1 MKDILDQVETWL
13 AAGQRVALA
22 TVIATERSA
31 PHDPGA
37 TMAVSERGEA
47 VGSVSGGCVEG
58 AVVEESLEVIERGQP
73 KRLSYGIADELA
85 LTVGLT
91 CGGTI
96 HVFVEPLSWRPL
108 FQRLADAIRA
118 ERPAALVT
126 EIEGPQPGTR
136 LLVGP
141 DWAEGEL
148 AQPLG
153 DRVVAEARALLAAG
167 LTARRAYGRQ
177 GEARR
182 QEVEVFVR
190 SFAPPARMY
199 VFGATDFARAAA
211 RMGKFLGY
219 RVTVCDARSTFVT
232 RARFPE
238 ADELVV
244 RWPDEFLAEAPV
256 DGRTVIC
263 ILTHDPKFDVPLLQA
278 ALRTPAAYI
287 GAMGSR
293 RTDVDRT
300 RRLRE
305 LGLSESELA
314 RIRGPIGLDLGA
326 RTPEEVAV
334 AIAGE
339 IIALRHRRPGGFLRD
354 RSGPVHGLRP
364 EPEEAETAAV
374 AAGPPS

>member
-13 AAGQRVALA
+13 AAGRRVALA

-37 TMAVSERGEA
+37 AMAVSEQGE
-47 VGSVSGGCVEG
+47 VIGSVSGGCVEG
-58 AVVEESLEVIERGQP
+58 AVVEEALEVLEQGEPRQ
-73 KRLSYGIADELA
+73 LTYGIADELA

-96 HVFVEPLSWRPL
+96 RLFVEPLSWGAL
-108 FQRLADAIRA
+108 FERLARAIRA
-118 ERPAALVT
+118 EQPAALVT
-126 EIEGPQPGTR
+126 EIQGPQPGAK

-148 AQPLG
+148 APRELQ
-153 DRVVAEARALLAAG
+153 DRVMQEARSLLAAG
-167 LTARRAYGRQ
+167 LTAQRAYGRL

-182 QEVEVFVR
+182 REVEVFVR

-199 VFGATDFARAAA
+199 VFGATDFARATAQI
-211 RMGKFLGY
+211 GKFLGY
-219 RVTVCDARSTFVT
+219 RVTVCDARGTFVT

-256 DGRTVIC
+256 DERTVIC

-293 RTDVDRT
+293 QTDQERT
-300 RRLRE
+300 RKLQE
-305 LGLSESELA
+305 AGISEAELA
-314 RIRGPIGLDLGA
+314 RIHGPIGLDIGA
-326 RTPEEVAV
+326 RTPGEVAV

-354 RSGPVHGLRP
+354 RVGPVHGPRQ
-364 EPEEAETAAV
+364 EPTGMEAL
-374 AAGPPS
+374 AGATG

>member
-1 MKDILDQVETWL
+1 MKDILDQVEAWL
-13 AAGQRVALA
+13 AAGKRVALA

-37 TMAVSERGEA
+37 AMAVSEQGEA
-47 VGSVSGGCVEG
+47 AGSVSGGCVEG
-58 AVVEESLEVIERGQP
+58 AVVEEALEVIERGQP

-108 FQRLADAIRA
+108 FERLAETIRA

-141 DWAEGEL
+141 DRVQGTL
-148 AQPLG
+148 APPPLQE
-153 DRVVAEARALLAAG
+153 RVVAETRSLLAAG

-182 QEVEVFVR
+182 REVEVFVR
-190 SFAPPARMY
+190 SFAPPAHLY
-199 VFGATDFARAAA
+199 VFGATDFARAMA

-256 DGRTVIC
+256 DERTVIC

-293 RTDVDRT
+293 RTDLDRT

-305 LGLSESELA
+305 LGLSEAELA
-314 RIRGPIGLDLGA
+314 RIRGPIGLDIGA

-339 IIALRHRRPGGFLRD
+339 IIALRHCHPGGFLRD
-354 RSGPVHGLRP
+354 RTGPVHGLH
-364 EPEEAETAAV
+364 PEETEPTAGIA
-374 AAGPPS
+374 SSRL